1 MRTTEQILK
10 RLQDEAI
17 RPKGYSQSHARKLF
31 KERVSQHY
39 RRALIYGSSSMRMPH
54 NTRGDRG

>member
-1 MRTTEQILK
+1 MK
-10 RLQDEAI
+10 RLLNEAI

-39 RRALIYGSSSMRMPH
+39 RRALIYGSSNMRIPV
-54 NTRGDRG
+54 NTGASNG

>member
-1 MRTTEQILK
+1 VYEQIMK
-10 RLQDEAI
+10 RLLNEAI

-39 RRALIYGSSSMRMPH
+39 RRALIYGSSNMRIPV
-54 NTRGDRG
+54 NTGASNG